1 MGCLREAEEFDREV
15 AETIAHHGGD
25 ARAAVKALLIANAY
39 LEDELAGALPA
50 ISYGY
55 ARGRYGKVAAPAN
68 PST

>member
-15 AETIAHHGGD
+15 AATIAHYGGD

-39 LEDELAGALPA
+39 LEDQLAEAVPA

-55 ARGRYGKVAAPAN
+55 ARGRYALGASN
-68 PST
+68 RNR